1 MFGYGAWLIQT
12 LNRTSITVNIP
23 DLVVSNKKSTI
34 LVLHVDDDPSL
45 QEITK
50 LMLLEFDSG
59 FEIDNACCVTEAIEK
74 IKNRLYDAVVSD
86 YEMPQKNGLEFLKEL
101 REQKNDVGFIVFT
114 GRGRED
120 VAIKALNLGADRY
133 LDKNGSPEA
142 VYGELAYAIKNIVE
156 KKKSRQ
162 LLSKSEAKY
171 RKLVENSLQGMMV
184 LLPAPLKLV
193 FANEAITKILGYSIQ
208 ELILLS
214 PEEIRS
220 LVYHE
225 DRSAYFSRMERRLRG
240 EQAESYYE
248 FRAVRKDGSIVWV
261 EALSNRV
268 EYEGQVAVQGI
279 FLNIDDRKKA
289 EELVRK
295 SEARYRDLAN
305 FLPEII
311 FETDATGKITFFNQR
326 AHEITGFTL
335 EELKKGVNMLSF
347 VIQKDR
353 ERAQENMKKSLAR
366 EDLGANEYTLFKK
379 NGATYP
385 ALVKT
390 VPIIFENQVAGLRGI
405 ALDITEQKK
414 MEQCVVETVDKYRK
428 LVDSLPKEVFD
439 NIQ

>member
-1 MFGYGAWLIQT
+1 LFGYGAWLIQT
-12 LNRTSITVNIP
+12 LNRTSTTVNIP

-59 FEIDNACCVTEAIEK
+59 FEIDNACCVTEALKK
-74 IKNRLYDAVVSD
+74 IKNRKYDAVVSD
-86 YEMPQKNGLEFLKEL
+86 YEMPQKNGLQFLKEL

-156 KKKSRQ
+156 KKKSKQ

-208 ELILLS
+208 ELLS
-214 PEEIRS
+214 FSHEEIKC
-220 LVYHE
+220 LIYYE
-225 DRSAYFSRMERRLRG
+225 DRPAYFSRMERRLRG
-240 EQAESYYE
+240 EQAESFYE
-248 FRAVRKDGSIVWV
+248 FRAVRKDGTIVWV

-268 EYEGQVAVQGI
+268 EYEGQVALQGI

-289 EELVRK
+289 EERVIRC
-295 SEARYRDLAN
+295 EARYRDLAN
-305 FLPEII
+305 SLPEIV
-311 FETDATGKITFFNQR
+311 FETDTTGKITFFNQR

-335 EELKKGVNMLSF
+335 EEFKKGVNMLSF

-353 ERAQENMKKSLAR
+353 ERAQENMKKSLVR
-366 EDLGANEYTLFKK
+366 EDLGANEYTLLKK

-414 MEQCVVETVDKYRK
+414 MEQCVVETVKKYRN